1 MSVLRK
7 FIGSPAMASPWRRR
21 TVCCLKWEQSVPAA
35 LHDVSASGA
44 TLATGAR
51 LPVGTHVEL
60 IHPEAGSIPATVTC
74 LRSGAIEVAFDRSE
88 YSMAF
93 ALAAITA
100 DMSSPA

>member
-7 FIGSPAMASPWRRR
+7 FEGSPAMASPWRKR
-21 TVCCLKWEQSVPAA
+21 TVCCLKWDQSIPVA

-44 TLATGAR
+44 SLVTGAR
-51 LPVGTHVEL
+51 LPIGTSVDL
-60 IHPEAGSIPATVTC
+60 IHPEAGSITGTISCV
-74 LRSGAIEVAFDRSE
+74 RSGMIEVEFDRSE